1 MTREWTFP
9 ASFAQ
14 ERVWIANQLD
24 PASPVYNV
32 SVPCRLSA
40 DLDADA
46 VTGVF
51 DQVVARHE
59 ALRTHLRVD
68 DGTLV
73 QVVREHEPAR
83 LPTDDLRD
91 LPAGEQF
98 ARYTALRAELAR
110 TAIALDAPPLWRAR
124 LVRVDEGWTLLLV
137 VHHAIFDSHSAV
149 LFGAEITAFAQAAAT
164 GAPAAVPELPIQYAD
179 FAVWQRDQLTGAE
192 RDRQLAFW
200 TGHLAG
206 APKATGLPLD
216 RPRPAQLG
224 FAGDE
229 VRFDLPDGL
238 LERIARLAAGSAV
251 TPYMVLLAGFAALLS
266 RISGD
271 TDVVVGVSTAGR
283 ETAELTPLIG
293 MFVNPVA
300 LRCDVG
306 GDPRFTDL
314 LGRVRDGL
322 VDALEHGQTPF
333 QAIVEAVAP
342 ERDPSVQPIFQT
354 ALNFIP
360 DSGLDPVELGTTKDD
375 LAFDITTGESRL
387 VYRTALFDRATAEA
401 VVTRYVR
408 LLDAA
413 VADPQQPV
421 SALPLLAD
429 AERDLVR
436 GAWAGVGAAGPSST
450 VVDEVQR
457 QVAATPDATA
467 LVCDDVTW
475 SYAQLNAAANRLA
488 RVLVARGAGPET
500 RVALALPRGPE
511 LLVAIL
517 AVLKAGAAYVPVDT
531 GYPAGRIGYL
541 LTDAAPALVLAVSE
555 TATLVPADALLL
567 DGVLGVDQTP
577 GGLPDG
583 DRTAAG
589 LADPGRDG
597 AGSTAAGRDEAD
609 LTDADRV
616 APLRPEHPGYVLY
629 TSGSTGRPKG
639 VVVEHRAIT
648 AYLAWARDTYPGLS
662 GTALLHSPVS
672 FDLTV
677 TGLLGPLTAGGT
689 VRLAGIDSPAA
700 RVGGRPTFLKVTPSH
715 LPLLDAELSPTT
727 DLVIGGE
734 ALTGEQLTDWRTAH
748 PDVAVV
754 NEYGPTEATVGCV
767 AARLAPGQPVPAGP
781 VSIGR
786 PTATSRVYLLDAAFQ
801 PVPPGVVGELYV
813 AGDQL
818 ARGYLGRPG
827 LTAERFLPCPYG
839 PPGQRMYRT
848 GDLARWRADGTL
860 DYLGRRDD
868 QVKVRGMRI
877 ELGEIEAAMREHPEV
892 REAAVAVR
900 TDSGEPTLV
909 GYHVGT
915 AEEAHLAAEL
925 GRELPVH
932 LVPTA
937 FVRLD
942 ALPLTPNGKLDRAA
956 LPAPPESVAG
966 DGYVPPRTDAETL
979 VAEVYADILQ
989 VEKVGALDDF
999 FTLGGNSLRGMRAMA
1014 RIRAEVDVDLPM
1026 RALFGS
1032 PVVADLAA
1040 QIEAHIAA
1048 ELDGLSETEVAA
1060 LLAAE
1065 KDTPA

>member
-32 SVPCRLSA
+32 SVPCRLPA
-40 DLDADA
+40 DLDAETA
-46 VTGVF
+46 TEVF
-51 DQVVARHE
+51 GQVVARHE

-73 QVVREHEPAR
+73 QVVREHESFR
-83 LPTDDLRD
+83 LPVDDLRG
-91 LPAGEQF
+91 LPDPE
-98 ARYTALRAELAR
+98 RLRRSDALRAELAR
-110 TAIALDAPPLWRAR
+110 TPIPLDAPPLWRAR
-124 LVRVDEGWTLLLV
+124 LIRFDDAWTLLLV
-137 VHHAIFDSHSAV
+137 VHHAVFDSHSAV
-149 LFGAEITAFAQAAAT
+149 LFGAEIAAFARTASTGVPAT
-164 GAPAAVPELPIQYAD
+164 VPELPIQYAD

-206 APKATGLPLD
+206 APKVTGLPLD

-229 VRFDLPDGL
+229 VRFDLPAGL
-238 LERIARLAAGSAV
+238 LDRIGRLSAGSAV

-387 VYRTALFDRATAEA
+387 VYRTDLFDRSTAEA
-401 VVTRYVR
+401 VVARYVR

-413 VADPQQPV
+413 VADPRQPV

-429 AERDLVR
+429 AERDLVL
-436 GAWAGVGAAGPSST
+436 GGWAEAATAGPSST

-467 LVCDDVTW
+467 LVCEDVTLT
-475 SYAQLNAAANRLA
+475 YAQLNAAANRLA
-488 RVLVARGAGPET
+488 RVLVGRGVGPET
-500 RVALALPRGPE
+500 RVALALPRGPQ

-517 AVLKAGAAYVPVDT
+517 AVLKAGAADVPVDT
-531 GYPAGRIGYL
+531 GDPAGRIGYL
-541 LTDAAPALVLAVSE
+541 RADAAPALVLAVAE
-555 TATLVPADALLL
+555 TATLVPGDALLV
-567 DGVLGVDQTP
+567 DG
-577 GGLPDG
+577 
-583 DRTAAG
+583 AAG
-589 LADPGRDG
+589 PADDADG
-597 AGSTAAGRDEAD
+597 AD
-609 LTDADRV
+609 LTDADRI

-639 VVVEHRAIT
+639 VVVEHRAIV

-715 LPLLDAELSPTT
+715 LPLLEEALSPTT

-734 ALTGEQLTDWRTAH
+734 ALTGEQLADWRATH
-748 PDVAVV
+748 PEVAVV

-767 AARLAPGQPVPAGP
+767 AARLAPGQQVPAGP

-892 REAAVAVR
+892 HQAAVAVR

-915 AEEAHLAAEL
+915 AEEAHLAVEL
-925 GRELPVH
+925 ARELPAH
-932 LVPTA
+932 LVPAA

-999 FTLGGNSLRGMRAMA
+999 FALGGNSLRGMRAMA

-1040 QIEAHIAA
+1040 QIEAQIAA
-1048 ELDGLSETEVAA
+1048 ELDDLSETEVAA

>member
-9 ASFAQ
+9 VSFAQ
-14 ERVWIANQLD
+14 ERVWLANQLD
-24 PASPVYNV
+24 PGSPVYNV
-32 SVPCRLSA
+32 SAPWRVPA
-40 DLDADA
+40 GVDAATATEVLDR
-46 VTGVF
+46 
-51 DQVVARHE
+51 VVARHE

-68 DGTLV
+68 DGALV
-73 QVVREHEPAR
+73 QVVREHEPVVI
-83 LPTDDLRD
+83 PTEDLRD
-91 LPAGEQF
+91 LPEAERG
-98 ARYTALRAELAR
+98 ARFDALCAELAR
-110 TAIALDAPPLWRAR
+110 TPIPLDTPPLWRAR
-124 LVRVDEGWTLLLV
+124 LVRRDDAWLLLFV
-137 VHHAIFDSHSAV
+137 VHHAVFDSRSAV
-149 LFGAEITAFAQAAAT
+149 LMVDELDAFARAALS
-164 GAPAAVPELPIQYAD
+164 GASAAVPELPIQYAD
-179 FAVWQRDQLTGAE
+179 FAAWQRDQLTGAE
-192 RDRQLAFW
+192 LDRQLDFW
-200 TGHLAG
+200 RRHLAG
-206 APKATGLPLD
+206 APAVTGLPLD

-238 LERIARLAAGSAV
+238 LDRIGRLAVGASA

-283 ETAELTPLIG
+283 DSAEVMPLIG

-306 GDPRFTDL
+306 GDPSFTEL

-322 VDALEHGQTPF
+322 VDAMEHGQTPF
-333 QAIVEAVAP
+333 QRIVEAVDP
-342 ERDPSVQPIFQT
+342 QRDPSVQPIFQT

-360 DSGLDPVELGTTKDD
+360 DSGLDPVELGTAKDD
-375 LAFDITTGESRL
+375 LAFDVTAGESRL
-387 VYRTALFDRATAEA
+387 VYRTDLFDRSTAES

-413 VADPQQPV
+413 VTDPQRPV
-421 SALPLLAD
+421 SALPLLDD
-429 AERDLVR
+429 AERELVLDA
-436 GAWAGVGAAGPSST
+436 GAGTAGPLPT

-457 QVAATPDATA
+457 QAAATPDATA
-467 LVCDDVTW
+467 LVCADVRLT
-475 SYAQLNAAANRLA
+475 YAELNAAANRLA

-500 RVALALPRGPE
+500 RVALALPRSAE
-511 LLVAIL
+511 LLVAVL

-531 GYPAGRIGYL
+531 GYPAGRIAYL
-541 LTDAAPALVLAVSE
+541 LADAEPALVLALPE
-555 TATLVPADALLL
+555 TAALVGGDPVLL
-567 DGVLGVDQTP
+567 DGTTGA
-577 GGLPDG
+577 
-583 DRTAAG
+583 DRS
-589 LADPGRDG
+589 D
-597 AGSTAAGRDEAD
+597 AD
-609 LTDADRV
+609 LTDAERT
-616 APLRPEHPGYVLY
+616 APLRPEHPAYVLY

-639 VVVEHRAIT
+639 VVVEHRAVA
-648 AYLAWARDTYPGLS
+648 AYLAWARDTYPGLA

-689 VRLAGIDSPAA
+689 VRLAAIDSPQA
-700 RVGGRPTFLKVTPSH
+700 RAGGRPSFLKVTPSH
-715 LPLLDAELSPTT
+715 LPLLDGELSPTG

-734 ALTGEQLTDWRTAH
+734 ALTGEQLAGWRAAH

-767 AARLAPGQPVPAGP
+767 AARIGPGEPVAAGP
-781 VSIGR
+781 VPIGR
-786 PTATSRVYLLDAAFQ
+786 PTAGARVYLLDAALN

-818 ARGYLGRPG
+818 ARGYLRRPAR
-827 LTAERFLPCPYG
+827 TAERFLPCPYG

-848 GDLARWRADGTL
+848 GDLARRRADGTL

-877 ELGEIEAAMREHPEV
+877 ELGEIESAMLAHPEV

-900 TDSGEPTLV
+900 ADSGEPTLV

-915 AEEAHLAAEL
+915 AEETHLAAEL
-925 GRELPVH
+925 ARELPAH

-937 FVRLD
+937 FVRLE

-956 LPAPPESVAG
+956 LPAPAATASG

-989 VEKVGALDDF
+989 VEKVGAHDDF
-999 FTLGGNSLRGMRAMA
+999 FALGGNSLRGMRAMA

-1026 RALFGS
+1026 RALFSS
-1032 PVVADLAA
+1032 PVVTDLAA
-1040 QIEAHIAA
+1040 VIEQRIAA
-1048 ELDGLSETEVAA
+1048 ELDQLSDTEVAA

>member
-14 ERVWIANQLD
+14 ERVWLANQLD
-24 PASPVYNV
+24 PGSPVYNI
-32 SVPCRLSA
+32 SAPWIVPA
-40 DLDADA
+40 GVDAATATAVLDR
-46 VTGVF
+46 
-51 DQVVARHE
+51 VVARHE

-68 DGTLV
+68 DGALV
-73 QVVREHEPAR
+73 QVVREHEPVTV
-83 LPTDDLRD
+83 PTEDLRE
-91 LPAGEQF
+91 LPEAERA
-98 ARYTALRAELAR
+98 ARFDALCADLAR
-110 TAIALDAPPLWRAR
+110 TPIPVDAPPLWRAR
-124 LVRVDEGWTLLLV
+124 LVHRGDAWLLLFV
-137 VHHAIFDSHSAV
+137 VHHAVFDSRSAV
-149 LFGAEITAFAQAAAT
+149 LMVDELDAFARAAST
-164 GAPAAVPELPIQYAD
+164 GADAAVPELPIQYAD
-179 FAVWQRDQLTGAE
+179 FAAWQRDQLSGAE
-192 RDRQLAFW
+192 LDRQLDFW
-200 TGHLAG
+200 KRHLAG
-206 APKATGLPLD
+206 APAVTGLPLD

-229 VRFDLPDGL
+229 VRFALPDGL
-238 LERIARLAAGSAV
+238 LDRIGRLAVGASA

-283 ETAELTPLIG
+283 DSAEVMPLIG

-300 LRCDVG
+300 LRCDVD
-306 GDPRFTDL
+306 GDPSFTEL

-322 VDALEHGQTPF
+322 VDAMEHGQTPF
-333 QAIVEAVAP
+333 QRIVEAVDP
-342 ERDPSVQPIFQT
+342 QRDPSVQPIFQT

-360 DSGLDPVELGTTKDD
+360 DSGLDPVELGTAKDD
-375 LAFDITTGESRL
+375 LAFDVTAGESRL
-387 VYRTALFDRATAEA
+387 VYRTDLFDRSTAESVA
-401 VVTRYVR
+401 ARYVR
-408 LLDAA
+408 LLEAA
-413 VADPQQPV
+413 VADPQRPV
-421 SALPLLAD
+421 SALPLLGD
-429 AERDLVR
+429 AERERVDT
-436 GAWAGVGAAGPSST
+436 WAGAGTAGPLPT

-457 QVAATPDATA
+457 QAVATPDATA
-467 LVCDDVTW
+467 LVCADVRLT
-475 SYAQLNAAANRLA
+475 YAELNAAANRLA

-500 RVALALPRGPE
+500 RVALALPRSAE

-531 GYPAGRIGYL
+531 GYPAGRIAYL
-541 LTDAAPALVLAVSE
+541 LADAEPALVLALPE
-555 TATLVPADALLL
+555 TAALVGGDPVLL
-567 DGVLGVDQTP
+567 DGATG
-577 GGLPDG
+577 
-583 DRTAAG
+583 
-589 LADPGRDG
+589 ADESG
-597 AGSTAAGRDEAD
+597 AD
-609 LTDADRV
+609 LTDAERT
-616 APLRPEHPGYVLY
+616 APLRPEHPAYVLY

-639 VVVEHRAIT
+639 VVVEHRAVA
-648 AYLAWARDTYPGLS
+648 AYLAWARDTYPGLA

-689 VRLAGIDSPAA
+689 VRLAAIDSPQA
-700 RVGGRPTFLKVTPSH
+700 RAGGRPSFLKVTPSH
-715 LPLLDAELSPTT
+715 LPLLDGELSPTG

-734 ALTGEQLTDWRTAH
+734 ALTGEQLAGWRAAH
-748 PDVAVV
+748 PDVAVI

-767 AARLAPGQPVPAGP
+767 AERVGPGEPVAAGP
-781 VSIGR
+781 VPIGR
-786 PTATSRVYLLDAAFQ
+786 PTAGARVYLLDAALN

-818 ARGYLGRPG
+818 ARGYLGRPA

-848 GDLARWRADGTL
+848 GDLARRRADGAL

-877 ELGEIEAAMREHPEV
+877 ELGEIESAMLAHPEV

-900 TDSGEPTLV
+900 ADSGEPTLV

-925 GRELPVH
+925 ARELPAH

-956 LPAPPESVAG
+956 LPAPAATASG
-966 DGYVPPRTDAETL
+966 DGYVPPRTDAENL

-989 VEKVGALDDF
+989 VEKVGAHDDF
-999 FTLGGNSLRGMRAMA
+999 FALGGNSLRGMRAMA
-1014 RIRAEVDVDLPM
+1014 RIRAEVDVELPM
-1026 RALFGS
+1026 RALFSS

-1040 QIEAHIAA
+1040 VIEQRIAA
-1048 ELDGLSETEVAA
+1048 ELDQLSDTEVAA